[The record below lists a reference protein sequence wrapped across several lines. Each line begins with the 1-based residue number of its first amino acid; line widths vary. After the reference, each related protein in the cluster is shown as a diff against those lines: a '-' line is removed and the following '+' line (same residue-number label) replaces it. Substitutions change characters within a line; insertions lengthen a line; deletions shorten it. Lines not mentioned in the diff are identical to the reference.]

1 MPRSAHRSR
10 TAMSFWFL
18 ISAGMV
24 VWISI
29 NAVLIVMQRRPASST
44 IAWLFVLVFVPFL
57 GLLIYRLLGP
67 LSLERPRRKRSRSK
81 RIVDEGLRGLA
92 ALESDV
98 TNHQL
103 AHVSLG
109 LAGSPPYRAAA
120 ADVYLDGASAYA
132 TLLASVANARDHVHL
147 EYYIWE
153 PDTIGTRLRDAL
165 IERARAGVKVRM
177 IVDAAGSY
185 GLRRKFLRPLEEAGV
200 AFAWFNPI
208 QLRTLRRR
216 RADFRTHRKIV
227 IVDGVVGFTGGMN
240 ISDLHSAELSDAYW
254 RDTHLR
260 LVGPAVWPL
269 QRVFFEDWYF
279 VAGELLPVTHATVPS
294 PECEGE
300 HLVQV
305 IASGPDSND
314 FSIHKVYFTA
324 ITQAVRRVW
333 LTTPYLVPDDM
344 LLTALVTASLRGVDV
359 RLLVPHRSDSRLVD
373 LAARSYYPE
382 LLAGK
387 VRVFEY
393 QPRFI
398 HAKTLVIDDDISLVG
413 TANLDVRSFRL
424 NFEVAALMFG
434 RPVNQT
440 LAAAYETDLAEASEV
455 TPEQLA
461 SYSSMQRFG
470 QAFARLFSP
479 LL

>member
-1 MPRSAHRSR
+1 MNL
-10 TAMSFWFL
+10 SFW
-18 ISAGMV
+18 ISTGML
-24 VWISI
+24 VWIAI
-29 NAVLIVMQRRPASST
+29 NAVLIVMQRRPAAST
-44 IAWLFVLVFVPFL
+44 IAWLLVLVFVPFV

-67 LSLERPRRKRSRSK
+67 LSLERPRRERSRAK
-81 RIVDEGLRGLA
+81 HIVDEGLHGLTS
-92 ALESDV
+92 LDGNV

-103 AHVSLG
+103 AQVSLG

-120 ADVYLDGASAYA
+120 ADVYLDGASAYDA
-132 TLLASVANARDHVHL
+132 LLSAVAAARDHVHV

-153 PDTIGTRLRDAL
+153 PDTIGTQLRDAL
-165 IERARAGVKVRM
+165 IERARAGVTVRM
-177 IVDAAGSY
+177 IVDAAGSNR
-185 GLRRKFLRPLEEAGV
+185 LAKKFLRPLKEAGV

-208 QLRTLRRR
+208 QLRTIRRR

-227 IVDGVVGFTGGMN
+227 IVDGTIGFTGGMN
-240 ISDLHSAELSDAYW
+240 ISDLHSAKLSDDYW

-269 QRVFFEDWYF
+269 QRVFFEDWHF
-279 VAGELLPVTHATVPS
+279 VAGELLPVTLATAPA

-314 FSIHKVYFTA
+314 FAIHKVYFTA

-333 LTTPYLVPDDM
+333 ITTPYLVPDDM
-344 LLTALVTASLRGVDV
+344 LLTAMVTASLRGVDV

-398 HAKTLVIDDDISLVG
+398 HAKTLVVDDDISLVG

-434 RPVNQT
+434 EPANRT
-440 LAAAYETDLAEASEV
+440 LATAYEMDLEDSREV
-455 TPEQLA
+455 TSEQCA
-461 SYSSMQRFG
+461 SYPFVQRLG